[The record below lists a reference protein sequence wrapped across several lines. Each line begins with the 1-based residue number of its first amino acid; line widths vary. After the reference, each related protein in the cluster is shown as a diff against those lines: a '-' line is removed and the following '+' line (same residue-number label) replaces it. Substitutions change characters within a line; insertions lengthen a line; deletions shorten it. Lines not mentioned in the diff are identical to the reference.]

1 MSPRPGGGERV
12 GLVSSF
18 HELLNTPPSPTRMG
32 ALEGVVLPS
41 KEYCRLLVKRDNDY
55 LPSGLLKG
63 YIKCIIGDL
72 DSLER
77 WLSSLAVSFCCCFL
91 CFIFVVVQLL
101 SCVQLFLTPWTAA
114 CQATLSFTSS
124 QSLLKLLS
132 IESVMPSN
140 HLILCRPL
148 LLLLSIFPNIR
159 IFSNE
164 SVLPIRWP
172 KYWSFS
178 FSTSNECSGLISF
191 RIDRFLFAV
200 QFSSVAQS
208 CPTL

>member
-1 MSPRPGGGERV
+1 M
-12 GLVSSF
+12 VSSF

-114 CQATLSFTSS
+114 QWTPLSMG
-124 QSLLKLLS
+124 LS
-132 IESVMPSN
+132 RQE
-140 HLILCRPL
+140 
-148 LLLLSIFPNIR
+148 
-159 IFSNE
+159 
-164 SVLPIRWP
+164 
-172 KYWSFS
+172 YWSGLPFPS
-178 FSTSNECSGLISF
+178 PGDLPNPGTEPRSPVSPALQADSLAAEPQRQSWCLDGGCLSCSL
-191 RIDRFLFAV
+191 
-200 QFSSVAQS
+200 
-208 CPTL
+208 